1 MPAAAGSRSAGTL
14 PCRSFCPSTEYGVSV
29 PPNDHGGKARY
40 VFGVAFRLDPEAVGL
55 RTDPDRFE
63 TTMYRRADPPGEDG
77 WLFFR
82 DHLWHGE
89 LADADHFR
97 NVTADALGVPVES
110 VAFRELQTDE
120 AYLERLRRAVGENLE
135 AFRAEAVD
143 LAVSKYLGSSIRVV
157 GDDEPPGWPGR

>member
-1 MPAAAGSRSAGTL
+1 MASDREP
-14 PCRSFCPSTEYGVSV
+14 
-29 PPNDHGGKARY
+29 GGRARY
-40 VFGVAFRLDPEAVGL
+40 VFRVAFRLAPEASGL
-55 RTDPDRFE
+55 STDPDRFE

-97 NVTADALGVPVES
+97 DVTEAALGVAVES

-120 AYLERLRRAVGENLE
+120 AYLGRLRGAVGSNLAE
-135 AFRAEAVD
+135 FRADAVD
-143 LAVSKYLGSSIRVV
+143 PAVSKYLGSSIRVV
-157 GDDEPPGWPGR
+157 GDDQPPGWPGR